1 MQEVPKEIVNVAF
14 VGSREFQPISLV
26 YQTMKKVGMCRVISG
41 GARGVDQA
49 AEDASDALK
58 YPKKIMKADW
68 GKYGKSAGPKR
79 NYDMVQEADVA
90 MVFWDG
96 SSRGTQDFMGKA
108 MKKGI
113 PMVVF
118 EVSGKPRKLKITQY
132 GMDDIGDIRRGQF
145 ELQQVKK
152 KHSKRRSSGD
162 DTTKKKGSG

>member
-1 MQEVPKEIVNVAF
+1 MPEEIVNVAF
-14 VGSREFQPISLV
+14 VGSREFKPLSIV
-26 YQTMKKVGMCRVISG
+26 YQAMKRVGMCRVISG

-79 NYDMVQEADVA
+79 NYEMVQEADVA

-96 SSRGTQDFMGKA
+96 SSRGTRDFMDKA

-113 PMVVF
+113 PMVLF
-118 EVSGKPRKLKITQY
+118 EISGRPKRLKVTQY
-132 GMDDIGDIRRGQF
+132 GMEDIGDINNGQF
-145 ELQQVKK
+145 ELQQIKK
-152 KHSKRRSSGD
+152 KYSKRCSSGD
-162 DTTKKKGSG
+162 DTVKKKSP